1 VVCRPRYGC
10 RACEGTVV
18 QAPAPERPIDGGMAT
33 EALVAHIVV
42 SKFCDSRVSR
52 THRQRWRCGA
62 M

>member
-1 VVCRPRYGC
+1 
-10 RACEGTVV
+10 
-18 QAPAPERPIDGGMAT
+18 MAT

-62 M
+62 MWEMRVGPSAPTIRSWCQTTASCCR